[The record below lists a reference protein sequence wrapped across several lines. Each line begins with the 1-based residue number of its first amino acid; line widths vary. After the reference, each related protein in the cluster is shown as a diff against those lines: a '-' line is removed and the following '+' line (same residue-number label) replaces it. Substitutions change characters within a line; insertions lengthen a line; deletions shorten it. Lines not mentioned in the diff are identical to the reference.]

1 MTQPPP
7 PGNGLL
13 PPRRITRKRKRRVGG
28 LAMLGTALREVY
40 PGKEQ
45 FDEALV
51 FGGWNDAVPPRVAL
65 NAQPVRFQRGTLQVH
80 VTSPV
85 WAQELSFLKEDLLRQ
100 LRAKAPQLNVKDV
113 RFRVGP
119 LPEVARIPSLERP
132 VPVPPPRRAALTA
145 ELQLALEFVPD
156 EALREIIRETARV
169 GLGRLEEHEARVK
182 RAEEARERRR
192 VEAARQEPRGPRR
205 R

>member
-1 MTQPPP
+1 MTAPPP

-13 PPRRITRKRKRRVGG
+13 PPRRITRKRKRRAGG
-28 LAMLGTALREVY
+28 LAMLGAALREVY

-80 VTSPV
+80 VKSPV

-100 LRAKAPQLNVKDV
+100 LRAKAPSLNVRDI

-132 VPVPPPRRAALTA
+132 VPVPPPKRATLTP
-145 ELQLALEFVPD
+145 ELMLALEFVPD

-169 GLGRLEEHEARVK
+169 GLGRLEEHEARV
-182 RAEEARERRR
+182 RWAEEARERRR
-192 VEAARQEPRGPRR
+192 LEAGRQDARGPRR